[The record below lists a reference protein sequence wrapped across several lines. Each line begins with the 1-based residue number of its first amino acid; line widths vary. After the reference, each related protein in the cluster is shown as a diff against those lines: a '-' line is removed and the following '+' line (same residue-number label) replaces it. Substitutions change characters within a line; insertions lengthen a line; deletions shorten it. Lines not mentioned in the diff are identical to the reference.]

1 LRNGG
6 QRERYRHE
14 SFGVNSRL
22 DEMQAA
28 ILRVGLRHLPAW
40 TKRRRQI
47 AAAYSRGLADRGL
60 VLPPTEAHA
69 EGVAHLYAVRH
80 PRRDALAVGLQE
92 RGISTLVHFPI
103 PLHLQ
108 PAFAASGGRPGDLPV
123 AEQAAREV
131 LSLPLYPGLRDDEVE
146 RVIRSVLDT
155 TAAIAGGG
163 P

>member
-1 LRNGG
+1 
-6 QRERYRHE
+6 
-14 SFGVNSRL
+14 
-22 DEMQAA
+22 M
-28 ILRVGLRHLPAW
+28 
-40 TKRRRQI
+40 
-47 AAAYSRGLADRGL
+47 YSRGLARSGL
-60 VLPPTEAHA
+60 VLPATEAHV
-69 EGVAHLYAVRH
+69 EGVAHLYVVRH
-80 PRRDALAVGLQE
+80 PRRDALAAGLQE

-146 RVIRSVLDT
+146 RVISAVLDAA
-155 TAAIAGGG
+155 AAIAGGG